1 MIEFKENELSHKL
14 FETLQQQF
22 PELELVEILE
32 SPVYRDSIWV
42 RLIMPDDED
51 REIEIREVASELS
64 TDILLNYG
72 YDIGI
77 TSANQSEK
85 IAA

>member
-1 MIEFKENELSHKL
+1 MMDFKEKELSHKL
-14 FETLQQQF
+14 FDTLKQQF
-22 PELELVEILE
+22 HDLELVEIVE

-42 RLIMPDDED
+42 RLIMPADED
-51 REIEIREVASELS
+51 REIEIRKMASELS
-64 TDILLNYG
+64 TDILLEYG

-77 TSANQSEK
+77 TSANRTEK

>member
-1 MIEFKENELSHKL
+1 MMDFKERELSHKL
-14 FETLQQQF
+14 FDTLKQQF
-22 PELELVEILE
+22 QELELIEIVE

-42 RLIMPDDED
+42 RLIMPADED
-51 REIEIREVASELS
+51 REIEIRKMASELS
-64 TDILLNYG
+64 TDILLEYG

-77 TSANQSEK
+77 TSANRSEK

>member
-1 MIEFKENELSHKL
+1 MIEFKENELSHQL

-42 RLIMPDDED
+42 RLIMPDDDD